1 LKNMRHVMNTLR
13 LMFKHASKIIARQV
27 PAISRLVKQRD
38 ELLVEV
44 DRLRDQLGRESAA
57 FEFGGFRKLSPVT
70 DNWGAARG
78 RPIDRAYIELFLSQ
92 HRGDIRGDV
101 LEIGDNRYTL
111 RFGDGRV
118 RKSVI
123 ADVSRDNGDST
134 VFADLVDAPQIPDCA
149 FDCVILTKALERIFD
164 VEAAL
169 RTVARILKP
178 GGVALIIVPSISQI
192 GADATKPAELC
203 WSFYPPTLRRLLA
216 RHFNP
221 QKLTAESYGNVKTA
235 ISFLAGLA
243 LEDLAPD
250 DLKHND
256 PRYPLLVAARAIKSG
271 TPRIQAVSRLEGRPA
286 VSVLMPLFNAARYV
300 AEAIES
306 VRAQTSDRWELIIV
320 DDGSTDESC
329 AIARRYADREPDR
342 IRVLQ
347 HPDRANHGVS
357 RTVNRA
363 LAQASANYVAFL
375 DADDTWMPERL
386 AHDIAILDAN
396 PEVAAVLSNTLY
408 WWLDGDQPAWID
420 RFNSPLNCV
429 WPARSF
435 FKSVWLTQES
445 DVPCITAFTARTAA
459 LRELGGFDQSYSVA
473 EDMKVIAEVA
483 FRYPVFVAD
492 VCNTEYRRTGESL
505 WSRSIANGR
514 DAECRRQFRKW
525 IRALIE
531 QHAADDPT
539 LLAQFIAGLPSIAPL
554 IGGEIRARRAS
565 TAAPDGGSDD
575 GLDIIVGPATAS
587 WTTSMRLEA
596 GQYLVKIL
604 GARVNRPLAAE
615 VTIKNCGVTLASA
628 RVALTPILDTAREF
642 GILFKVPPPVSDVS
656 ITLTTEGNGTIA
668 LHAVEVRA
676 EGWSS
681 ELPLLLT

>member
-1 LKNMRHVMNTLR
+1 MNTLT
-13 LMFKHASKIIARQV
+13 LMFRHATKIIARQV

-38 ELLVEV
+38 ELLIEV
-44 DRLRDQLGRESAA
+44 ARLRDQLGRESAT
-57 FEFGGFRKLSPVT
+57 FEFGGFRRLSPVT
-70 DNWGAARG
+70 DNWGVARG

-111 RFGDGRV
+111 GFGEGRV

-123 ADVSRDNGDST
+123 ADVSRDNGDAT
-134 VFADLVDAPQIPDCA
+134 IIADLVDAPQIPDCA
-149 FDCVILTKALERIFD
+149 FDCVILTKVLEHIFD

-178 GGVALIIVPSISQI
+178 GGVALIIVPSISPI
-192 GADATKPAELC
+192 GADATEPARLC
-203 WSFYPPTLRRLLA
+203 WSFYPQTLRRLLA
-216 RHFNP
+216 RYFNP

-235 ISFLAGLA
+235 ISFLGGLA
-243 LEDLAPD
+243 QEDLAPE

-256 PRYPLLVAARAIKSG
+256 PRYPLIVAARAIKDG
-271 TPRIQAVSRLEGRPA
+271 APPRIQAVNRLAGRPA
-286 VSVLMPLFNAARYV
+286 VSVLMPLFNAAQYV

-306 VRAQTSDRWELIIV
+306 VRAQTLDRWELIVV

-329 AIARRYADREPDR
+329 AIARRYADQEPDR
-342 IRVLQ
+342 IRVFQ
-347 HPDRANHGVS
+347 HPDRANYGVS

-396 PEVAAVLSNTLY
+396 PEVAAVVSNTLY
-408 WWLDGDQPAWID
+408 WWLNGSQPAWID

-429 WPARSF
+429 WPAGSF

-445 DVPCITAFTARTAA
+445 DVPCITAFTVRTTA

-492 VCNTEYRRTGESL
+492 ACNTEYRRTSESL
-505 WSRSIANGR
+505 WSRSIADGR

-525 IRALIE
+525 IKALIE

-565 TAAPDGGSDD
+565 APAQDGADDD
-575 GLDIIVGPATAS
+575 GLDIVVGPSPAS
-587 WTTSMRLEA
+587 WTTTMRLEA
-596 GQYLVKIL
+596 GQYLVKVL
-604 GARVNRPLAAE
+604 GARVDRPLAVE
-615 VTIKNCGVTLASA
+615 VAIRDGAVTLALA
-628 RVALTPILDTAREF
+628 RVALTPIFDPASE
-642 GILFKVPPPVSDVS
+642 LFVPFQVPPPASDIS
-656 ITLTTEGNGTIA
+656 ITLTIEGHGTIA
-668 LHAVEVRA
+668 LHAIEVRA
-676 EGWSS
+676 EGWSF